1 MKNLKKLLILGAGKM
16 GGSLL
21 KGLIDNAELDFDIVV
36 VEPHLNSDNS
46 DLIKKNKIK
55 HYDSIQD
62 IKDPDFD
69 LILFAVKPQ
78 VIEEVCNDVLEN
90 LDQRKAFSII
100 SILAGTKAKT
110 FEGHFEN
117 SQVIRSMP
125 NLAASVGSGI
135 TALYANES
143 TDKLFKTIADK
154 IFSGVGEII
163 WVDNEDI
170 MDVITA
176 TSGSGPAYYF
186 FLTECLSF
194 VAQEMGLNPIDA
206 DKLSRQVAIGSS
218 DIMKASNDSL
228 SNLREKVTSKGGTT
242 EAALEVLM
250 SPDKEFFNIFRR
262 AVNKAYKKSKELSN

>member
-55 HYDSIQD
+55 HYDSIRD

-78 VIEEVCNDVLEN
+78 VIEVVCSDVLEN

-110 FEGHFEN
+110 FESHFEN

-143 TDKLFKTIADK
+143 TDKLFKTIAGK

>member
-55 HYDSIQD
+55 HYDSIRD

-78 VIEEVCNDVLEN
+78 VIEVVCSDVLEN
-90 LDQRKAFSII
+90 LNQRKAFSII

-110 FEGHFEN
+110 FESHFEN

-143 TDKLFKTIADK
+143 TDKLFKTIAGK

-218 DIMKASNDSL
+218 DIMKSSNDSL

-250 SPDKEFFNIFRR
+250 SPDKEFFNIFKR

>member
-21 KGLIDNAELDFDIVV
+21 KGLIDNTELDFDIVV
-36 VEPHLNSDNS
+36 VEPHLNSDNA

-55 HYDSIQD
+55 HYDSIRD

-90 LDQRKAFSII
+90 LNQRKTFSII
-100 SILAGTKAKT
+100 SILAGIKAKT
-110 FEGHFEN
+110 FEGYFEN

-143 TDKLFKTIADK
+143 TDKLLKALADR
-154 IFSGVGEII
+154 IFSGVGEVI

-250 SPDKEFFNIFRR
+250 SPDKEFFNIFKR
-262 AVNKAYKKSKELSN
+262 AVNKAYKKSKELSD

>member
-21 KGLIDNAELDFDIVV
+21 KGLIDNTELDFDIVV

-55 HYDSIQD
+55 HYDSIRD
-62 IKDPDFD
+62 IKDPNFD

-78 VIEEVCNDVLEN
+78 VIEVVCSDVLEN
-90 LDQRKAFSII
+90 LNQRKAFSII

-110 FEGHFEN
+110 FESHFEN

-143 TDKLFKTIADK
+143 TDKLFKTIAGK

>member
-1 MKNLKKLLILGAGKM
+1 
-16 GGSLL
+16 
-21 KGLIDNAELDFDIVV
+21 
-36 VEPHLNSDNS
+36 
-46 DLIKKNKIK
+46 
-55 HYDSIQD
+55 SIQD

-90 LDQRKAFSII
+90 LNQRKAFSII

-110 FEGHFEN
+110 FESHFEN

>member
-21 KGLIDNAELDFDIVV
+21 KGLIDNTELDFDIVV
-36 VEPHLNSDNS
+36 VEPHLNGDNF

-55 HYDSIQD
+55 HYNSIQD

-90 LDQRKAFSII
+90 LNQRKTFSII
-100 SILAGTKAKT
+100 SILAGTKVKT
-110 FEGHFEN
+110 FESHFEN

-143 TDKLFKTIADK
+143 TDKLLKTIADK
-154 IFSGVGEII
+154 IFSGVGEVI

-262 AVNKAYKKSKELSN
+262 AVNKAFKKSKELSN

>member
-55 HYDSIQD
+55 HYDSIRD
-62 IKDPDFD
+62 IKDPNFD

-78 VIEEVCNDVLEN
+78 VIEVVCSDVLEN
-90 LDQRKAFSII
+90 LNQRKAFSII

-110 FEGHFEN
+110 FESHFEN

-143 TDKLFKTIADK
+143 TDKLFKTIAGK

-250 SPDKEFFNIFRR
+250 SPDKEFFNIFKR

>member
-55 HYDSIQD
+55 HYDSIRD

-78 VIEEVCNDVLEN
+78 VIEVVCSDVLEN
-90 LDQRKAFSII
+90 LNQRKAFSII

-110 FEGHFEN
+110 FESHFEN

-143 TDKLFKTIADK
+143 TDKLLKTLVGK
-154 IFSGVGEII
+154 IFSGVGEVI

>member
-21 KGLIDNAELDFDIVV
+21 KGLIDNTELDFDIVV

-90 LDQRKAFSII
+90 LNQRKAFSII

-110 FEGHFEN
+110 FESHFEN

-250 SPDKEFFNIFRR
+250 SPDKEFFNIFKR

>member
-110 FEGHFEN
+110 FESHFEN

>member
-55 HYDSIQD
+55 HYDSIRD

>member
-55 HYDSIQD
+55 HYDSIRD

-78 VIEEVCNDVLEN
+78 VIEVVCSDVLEN
-90 LDQRKAFSII
+90 LNQRKAFSII

-110 FEGHFEN
+110 FESHFEN

-143 TDKLFKTIADK
+143 TDKLFKTIAGK

-250 SPDKEFFNIFRR
+250 SPNKEFFNIFRR
-262 AVNKAYKKSKELSN
+262 AVNKAYKKSKEFSN

>member
-21 KGLIDNAELDFDIVV
+21 KGLIDNTELDFDIVV
-36 VEPHLNSDNS
+36 VEPHLNRDNA

-55 HYDSIQD
+55 HYDSIKD
-62 IKDPDFD
+62 IKEPDFD

-90 LDQRKAFSII
+90 LIQRKTFSII
-100 SILAGTKAKT
+100 SILAGIKAKT

-125 NLAASVGSGI
+125 NLAASVGSAI

-143 TDKLFKTIADK
+143 TDKLLKALADK
-154 IFSGVGEII
+154 IFSGVGEVI

-194 VAQEMGLNPIDA
+194 VAQELGLNPIDA

-218 DIMKASNDSL
+218 DIMKDSNDSL

-250 SPDKEFFNIFRR
+250 SPDKEFFNIFKR

>member
-55 HYDSIQD
+55 HYDSIRD

-90 LDQRKAFSII
+90 LNQRKAFSII

-110 FEGHFEN
+110 FESHFEN

>member
-90 LDQRKAFSII
+90 LIQRKTFSII
-100 SILAGTKAKT
+100 SILAGTKVKT
-110 FEGHFEN
+110 FESHFEN

-218 DIMKASNDSL
+218 DIMKASNESL
-228 SNLREKVTSKGGTT
+228 AHLRENVTSKGGTT

>member
-78 VIEEVCNDVLEN
+78 VIEVVCSDVLEN
-90 LDQRKAFSII
+90 LNQRKAFSII

-110 FEGHFEN
+110 FESHFEN

-135 TALYANES
+135 TALYTNES
-143 TDKLFKTIADK
+143 TDKLLKALVGK
-154 IFSGVGEII
+154 IFSGVGEVI

-250 SPDKEFFNIFRR
+250 SPDKEFFNIFKR

>member
-55 HYDSIQD
+55 HYDSIRD

-78 VIEEVCNDVLEN
+78 VIEVVCSDVLEN
-90 LDQRKAFSII
+90 LNQRKAFSII

-110 FEGHFEN
+110 FESHFEN

-143 TDKLFKTIADK
+143 TDKLFKTIAGK

-218 DIMKASNDSL
+218 DIMKDSNDSL

-250 SPDKEFFNIFRR
+250 SPDKEFFNIFKR

>member
-21 KGLIDNAELDFDIVV
+21 KGLIDNTELDFDIVV
-36 VEPHLNSDNS
+36 VDPHLNSDNA

-55 HYDSIQD
+55 HYDSIKG

-78 VIEEVCNDVLEN
+78 VIKEVCNDVLEN
-90 LDQRKAFSII
+90 LNQRKTFSII
-100 SILAGTKAKT
+100 SILAGIKAKT

-143 TDKLFKTIADK
+143 TDKLFKTIAGK

-250 SPDKEFFNIFRR
+250 SSDKEFFNIFRR
-262 AVNKAYKKSKELSN
+262 AVKEAYKKSKELSN

>member
-78 VIEEVCNDVLEN
+78 VIEVVCSDVLEN
-90 LDQRKAFSII
+90 LNQRKAFSII

-110 FEGHFEN
+110 FESHFEN

-143 TDKLFKTIADK
+143 TDKLFKTIAGK

-218 DIMKASNDSL
+218 DIMKDSNDNL

-250 SPDKEFFNIFRR
+250 SPDKEFFNIFKR

>member
-55 HYDSIQD
+55 HYDSIRD

-78 VIEEVCNDVLEN
+78 VIEVVCSDVLEN
-90 LDQRKAFSII
+90 LNQRKAFSII

-110 FEGHFEN
+110 FESHFEN

-143 TDKLFKTIADK
+143 TDKLFKTIAGK

-250 SPDKEFFNIFRR
+250 SPDKEFFNIFKR

>member
-1 MKNLKKLLILGAGKM
+1 MRNLKKLLILGAGKM

-55 HYDSIQD
+55 HYDSIRD

-78 VIEEVCNDVLEN
+78 VIEVVCSDVLEN
-90 LDQRKAFSII
+90 LNQRKAFSII

-110 FEGHFEN
+110 FESHFEN

-135 TALYANES
+135 TALYTNES
-143 TDKLFKTIADK
+143 TDKLLKALVGK
-154 IFSGVGEII
+154 IFSGVGEVI

-250 SPDKEFFNIFRR
+250 SPDKEFFNIFKR

>member
-90 LDQRKAFSII
+90 LNQRKAFSII

-110 FEGHFEN
+110 FESHFEN

-135 TALYANES
+135 TALYTNES
-143 TDKLFKTIADK
+143 TDKLLKALVGK
-154 IFSGVGEII
+154 IFSGVGEVI

-218 DIMKASNDSL
+218 DIMKDSNDSL

>member
-21 KGLIDNAELDFDIVV
+21 KGLIDNTELDFDIVV
-36 VEPHLNSDNS
+36 VEPHLNGDNF

-143 TDKLFKTIADK
+143 TDKLLKTIAGK

>member
-21 KGLIDNAELDFDIVV
+21 KGLIDNTELDFDIVV
-36 VEPHLNSDNS
+36 VEPHLNRDNA

-55 HYDSIQD
+55 HYDSIKD
-62 IKDPDFD
+62 IKEPDFD

-90 LDQRKAFSII
+90 LIQRKTFSII
-100 SILAGTKAKT
+100 SILAGIKSKT

-125 NLAASVGSGI
+125 NLAASVGSAI

-143 TDKLFKTIADK
+143 TDKLLKALADK
-154 IFSGVGEII
+154 IFSGVGEVI

-250 SPDKEFFNIFRR
+250 SPDKEFFNIFKR

>member
-1 MKNLKKLLILGAGKM
+1 
-16 GGSLL
+16 
-21 KGLIDNAELDFDIVV
+21 
-36 VEPHLNSDNS
+36 
-46 DLIKKNKIK
+46 
-55 HYDSIQD
+55 
-62 IKDPDFD
+62 
-69 LILFAVKPQ
+69 
-78 VIEEVCNDVLEN
+78 
-90 LDQRKAFSII
+90 
-100 SILAGTKAKT
+100 
-110 FEGHFEN
+110 
-117 SQVIRSMP
+117 MP

-143 TDKLFKTIADK
+143 TDKLFKTIAGK